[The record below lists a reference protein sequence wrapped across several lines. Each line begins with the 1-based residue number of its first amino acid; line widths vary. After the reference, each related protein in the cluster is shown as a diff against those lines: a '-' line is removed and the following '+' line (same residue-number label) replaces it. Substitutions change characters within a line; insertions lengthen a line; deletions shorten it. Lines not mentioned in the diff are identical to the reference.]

1 MPCTDPTCDVCT
13 GKAGADVKAANDLT
27 EKLLDLLN
35 ASRNLNGEGGDSYI
49 HGRALAQTLGLL
61 CAKAPSDIRSTFFAV
76 MVRDLFGFF
85 VSMSREVD
93 KMRGEEGTIDKD
105 EAPDDITALIRA
117 LILTLPQKK
126 DGDEAAPDFKLT
138 VH

>member
-13 GKAGADVKAANDLT
+13 GRAGADVKAVNDLT

-35 ASRNLNGEGGDSYI
+35 ASRDLNGEGGDSYI

-61 CAKAPSDIRSTFFAV
+61 CAKAPSDIRSAFFAV

-93 KMRGEEGTIDKD
+93 KMRGEEGAIDKD
-105 EAPDDITALIRA
+105 EAPDDIGTLIKALIS
-117 LILTLPQKK
+117 TLPQKK
-126 DGDEAAPDFKLT
+126 GSEEAEPEFKLT